1 MQNPTITVKP
11 INIYSDIAVALFH
24 QCAFT
29 IIFQEFVGPQ
39 TPSLFEEHT
48 LNVYFPQGKLENV
61 TLLFYQVVSIQF
73 SWYPSRQYLY
83 LLFTG
88 DWWLKLTN
96 SIVSGLCHLYSI
108 V

>member
-61 TLLFYQVVSIQF
+61 TLLFSQFASIHCHGILLDNIYIYYSQV
-73 SWYPSRQYLY
+73 
-83 LLFTG
+83 TG
-88 DWWLKLTN
+88 
-96 SIVSGLCHLYSI
+96 GLN
-108 V
+108 